1 MEVQFCINNIFEIIG
16 TPVTYENMCGY
27 FKSNYYGKIFV
38 KKINEDLVLLCNNF
52 DSKSDSSELYNE
64 CRSLVVQTGMDPK
77 VISYTHDNIEYLKIS
92 QHQPNQDDIYEESF
106 EGTLVSIFCYKGTW
120 HFTTSRCASIDQSY
134 YYDKTKTFGRLFDDC
149 LMGIGFNFFIIQIYL
164 ILLVYL
170 LTSPFCPGAI
180 INGKF
185 LSFYYFKSFSNNT
198 CSNS

>member
-1 MEVQFCINNIFEIIG
+1 
-16 TPVTYENMCGY
+16 MCGY

-106 EGTLVSIFCYKGTW
+106 EGTLVSIFSALIVVISAYSAKI
-120 HFTTSRCASIDQSY
+120 FSIVAFVAYMLQANKSSAPPPDSRA
-134 YYDKTKTFGRLFDDC
+134 
-149 LMGIGFNFFIIQIYL
+149 M
-164 ILLVYL
+164 
-170 LTSPFCPGAI
+170 
-180 INGKF
+180 
-185 LSFYYFKSFSNNT
+185 
-198 CSNS
+198 